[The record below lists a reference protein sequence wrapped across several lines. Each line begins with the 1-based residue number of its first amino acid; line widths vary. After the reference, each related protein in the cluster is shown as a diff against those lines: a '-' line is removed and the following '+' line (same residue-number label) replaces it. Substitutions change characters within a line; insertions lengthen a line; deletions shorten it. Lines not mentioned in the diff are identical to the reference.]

1 MTALSFINLAVS
13 IVVSDPWEF
22 GSECG
27 TGPFFGTITDA
38 NADTL
43 ILRLAKPITYRGRTF
58 PTGIVKARHVGAQA
72 TSISVKPLSANII
85 LLPLVVSVI
94 AEITPVTTKEGVVV
108 IGTVERR

>member
-1 MTALSFINLAVS
+1 MTAPTLTNLAVS

-38 NADTL
+38 SADTL
-43 ILRLAKPITYRGRTF
+43 IVRLAKPIAYRGRTF
-58 PTGIVKARHVGAQA
+58 PTGIAKPRHVGDQPA
-72 TSISVKPLSANII
+72 SVSFKPLFANII
-85 LLPLVVSVI
+85 LLPLDVSVI
-94 AEITPVTTKEGVVV
+94 AEITPDTTKEGVFV